1 MTNKAIHLGAQEER
15 PLETIRPYPNNP
27 RNITDEAVSAVK
39 ESLERFGWQ
48 QPIVVDKDGVIV
60 VGHTRYRAATEL
72 GMERVP
78 VVVMEGSAE
87 AVNAYRIADNRTS
100 EFAQWDDSKLAVEL
114 REFDENLLS
123 TYFPE
128 VDLDLEIEQIE
139 QGVGEVT
146 QAEIDRAEEHLSA
159 VAPKSEIL
167 RHTTDVECP
176 SCSGV
181 FQVLTKTL
189 PGVNEKLLKE
199 LTGD

>member
-1 MTNKAIHLGAQEER
+1 MTDKSIHLGAQEER
-15 PLETIRPYPNNP
+15 PLEAIRPYPNNP

-159 VAPKSEIL
+159 VAPKAEIL

>member
-1 MTNKAIHLGAQEER
+1 MTDKAIRLGEQEER
-15 PLETIRPYPNNP
+15 PIETIRPYPNNP
-27 RNITDEAVSAVK
+27 RNITDEAVAAVK

-72 GMERVP
+72 GMGSVP
-78 VVVMEGSAE
+78 VVVMEGTLDDI
-87 AVNAYRIADNRTS
+87 NAYRIADNRTS

-114 REFDENLLS
+114 REFDETLLS
-123 TYFPE
+123 SYFPE

-139 QGVGEVT
+139 EGVGEVT
-146 QAEIDRAEEHLSA
+146 QAEIDQAEEHLNT
-159 VAPKSEIL
+159 VVPKAEIL

-176 SCSGV
+176 SCFEV

-199 LTGD
+199 LTSA